1 MHSLPIGMVVAPVAQ
16 EGRASPRDRQCSLL
30 AKPMGLAFSE
40 HGRDFVE
47 PSEESGGYKD
57 AHVG

>member
-1 MHSLPIGMVVAPVAQ
+1 M
-16 EGRASPRDRQCSLL
+16 PRRVTGNVRFQ
-30 AKPMGLAFSE
+30 AKPMGFAFPE

-57 AHVG
+57 AYVG